1 MEFTFTLTYRLAPT
15 DNNAEDLV
23 ERLAEVGC
31 DDALV
36 GIGHPGRIALEF
48 VREAPTARDAMESAL
63 RDAQRAMPTAT
74 LIEVSP
80 DLVGITD
87 VAEITGV
94 TRQNIRKLLISRAAT
109 APAPVHAGNPSLW
122 HLTDMLSWLGDEM
135 NYRYPSAIL
144 EVARGSLT
152 TETQARMK
160 FLERE
165 YSSLLRRVYS
175 EGVEDGSLN
184 DLDPGVVVNTV
195 MGACNSIHRWYHP
208 NGELTPK
215 KFSEGIL
222 QLLGSG
228 FNTRK

>member
-1 MEFTFTLTYRLAPT
+1 MSDGATNGKTRHKAERRAELLRVAAQVFYEKGYTETTLQDIADRMNFTKPAIYYYASSKEALF
-15 DNNAEDLV
+15 V
-23 ERLAEVGC
+23 EIYEEIVVGAI
-31 DDALV
+31 DHAREL
-36 GIGHPGRIALEF
+36 ALEGGSGRERF
-48 VREAPTARDAMESAL
+48 EKLIAAHMAIFLENVRA
-63 RDAQRAMPTAT
+63 
-74 LIEVSP
+74 
-80 DLVGITD
+80 
-87 VAEITGV
+87 
-94 TRQNIRKLLISRAAT
+94 N
-109 APAPVHAGNPSLW
+109 
-122 HLTDMLSWLGDEM
+122 
-135 NYRYPSAIL
+135 AIL

-152 TETQARMK
+152 AETQARMK

>member
-15 DNNAEDLV
+15 DSHVDELV
-23 ERLAEVGC
+23 ERLAEAGC
-31 DDALV
+31 ADALV

-48 VREAPTARDAMESAL
+48 VREAPTARDAVESAL

-122 HLTDMLSWLGDEM
+122 HLTDMLSWLGEEM
-135 NYRYPSAIL
+135 HYAFPPATL
-144 EVARGSLT
+144 EVALVAEQINIGK
-152 TETQARMK
+152 QA
-160 FLERE
+160 ERLIAPATAAST
-165 YSSLLRRVYS
+165 SSVPSAMAENHSVGRTDWPAR
-175 EGVEDGSLN
+175 
-184 DLDPGVVVNTV
+184 
-195 MGACNSIHRWYHP
+195 
-208 NGELTPK
+208 
-215 KFSEGIL
+215 
-222 QLLGSG
+222 
-228 FNTRK
+228 